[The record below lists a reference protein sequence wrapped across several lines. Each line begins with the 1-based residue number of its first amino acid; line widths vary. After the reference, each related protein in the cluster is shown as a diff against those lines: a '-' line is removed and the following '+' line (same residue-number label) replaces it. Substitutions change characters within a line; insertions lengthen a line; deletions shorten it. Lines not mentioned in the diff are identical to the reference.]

1 MDSEEQLPPAVRR
14 WRVEC
19 LGGPWWDGEPC
30 VRFVDLLETQS
41 LFDLHDGIQAA
52 IAFDGDYPFCFFR
65 AEGPEGPREMIPAE
79 LDERPTKDDVQVDAY
94 EEINAFGSLPNP
106 DSGEALH
113 YVFLGA
119 GGDWFFRLSAEA
131 EPVPRQP
138 GALYPETV
146 ESLSIGP
153 DPMQYGHDLDDFAES
168 EDELLPPGAGGGEG
182 EDGEAPP
189 DGWDGDGDED
199 EDDRE

>member
-1 MDSEEQLPPAVRR
+1 MDENGQFPPVMR

-30 VRFVDLLETQS
+30 VRFVDLERTRS
-41 LFDLHDGIQAA
+41 LFDLHEGVQAA

-65 AEGPEGPREMIPAE
+65 AEGPEGPREMIPPE

-94 EEINAFGSLPNP
+94 EEINAFDALPDP

-119 GGDWFFRLSAEA
+119 GGDWFFRLSAEP
-131 EPVPRQP
+131 EPVPRLP

-146 ESLSIGP
+146 ETLSIGP

-168 EDELLPPGAGGGEG
+168 EEDLLPPGRGGPDDGAGDGFADEG
-182 EDGEAPP
+182 
-189 DGWDGDGDED
+189 GDED
-199 EDDRE
+199 EDEDDE

>member
-1 MDSEEQLPPAVRR
+1 MEGEAQMPAVRR

-79 LDERPTKDDVQVDAY
+79 LDERPTKDDVQVVNEDSRLFPGDTAVIVADRDQVGAVR
-94 EEINAFGSLPNP
+94 EI
-106 DSGEALH
+106 
-113 YVFLGA
+113 
-119 GGDWFFRLSAEA
+119 FR
-131 EPVPRQP
+131 
-138 GALYPETV
+138 
-146 ESLSIGP
+146 
-153 DPMQYGHDLDDFAES
+153 
-168 EDELLPPGAGGGEG
+168 EL
-182 EDGEAPP
+182 
-189 DGWDGDGDED
+189 
-199 EDDRE
+199 

>member
-1 MDSEEQLPPAVRR
+1 M
-14 WRVEC
+14 
-19 LGGPWWDGEPC
+19 
-30 VRFVDLLETQS
+30 
-41 LFDLHDGIQAA
+41 
-52 IAFDGDYPFCFFR
+52 
-65 AEGPEGPREMIPAE
+65 
-79 LDERPTKDDVQVDAY
+79 
-94 EEINAFGSLPNP
+94 
-106 DSGEALH
+106 
-113 YVFLGA
+113 
-119 GGDWFFRLSAEA
+119 
-131 EPVPRQP
+131 PRQP

-168 EDELLPPGAGGGEG
+168 EEDLLPPGAGGGEG